1 MKFNAIDGV
10 EDALI
15 LLGIAVSIDQIETI
29 FGIVL
34 LSIQILLLLTKGII
48 AIRKYLKNK
57 DLDGA
62 IKQVEETSQDIKRVV
77 DEHKKKD
84 GK

>member
-34 LSIQILLLLTKGII
+34 LSIQIVLLLTKGFI